1 MLDFVSFCIDF
12 DFCVGTVRFSG
23 MNLMRK
29 IEHGATPTCSAV
41 QGGLVPEVD
50 DKSLAGETVCP
61 PIIGINSVPNN
72 GLYVP
77 YFYDN
82 YA

>member
-29 IEHGATPTCSAV
+29 IEHGATPTFELLDNLVNLDIYIFKSEETLV
-41 QGGLVPEVD
+41 QD
-50 DKSLAGETVCP
+50 
-61 PIIGINSVPNN
+61 
-72 GLYVP
+72 
-77 YFYDN
+77 
-82 YA
+82 